1 MVVCRYGE
9 YFAFTREVQLCTS
22 PKPSSSSL
30 QPLSS
35 HPPPSLSHT
44 LFLRLSATIKWTTQ
58 SFQEIH
64 RERGKLLHRQFF
76 LSISNFYLKTFD
88 LFRIFACTTFPSF
101 SIIERRYLRN
111 LSVQSTSAYVL
122 VGLSFSRFLR
132 HRYQLHDNM
141 YAVEQLA
148 MRSAAHT
155 PAQNKTQTHTH
166 TLNMIMKFFHD

>member
-1 MVVCRYGE
+1 MNGGVSIWRIFCIYQRST
-9 YFAFTREVQLCTS
+9 AMHFTQTVIVIIATIVIS
-22 PKPSSSSL
+22 P
-30 QPLSS
+30 
-35 HPPPSLSHT
+35 PPPSLSHT

-64 RERGKLLHRQFF
+64 RERVKLLHRQFF

-155 PAQNKTQTHTH
+155 PAQKKNSDTHTH
-166 TLNMIMKFFHD
+166 